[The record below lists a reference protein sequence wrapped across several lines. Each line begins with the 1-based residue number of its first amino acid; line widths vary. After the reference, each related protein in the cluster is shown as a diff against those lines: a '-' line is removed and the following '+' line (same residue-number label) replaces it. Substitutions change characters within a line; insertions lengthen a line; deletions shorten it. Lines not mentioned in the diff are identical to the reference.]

1 MEDEEVEDVFCPDDT
16 FNDQK
21 ANTES
26 LAAIHA
32 VATFEKCTNGNLC
45 QDDINSLMK
54 FIHSEEHL
62 ARNVTQTETEQ
73 IDKWEVAVKM
83 LVLTNNL
90 WESPRS
96 YIWKHLGG
104 QNFWDRSNGTKIKL
118 VRIHVK

>member
-1 MEDEEVEDVFCPDDT
+1 MEDVEVEDVFCPDDT

-32 VATFEKCTNGNLC
+32 VDTFEKCTNDNLC

-62 ARNVTQTETEQ
+62 ARNVTRTETEQ
-73 IDKWEVAVKM
+73 IDKWEVAVKVF
-83 LVLTNNL
+83 VLTNNL
-90 WESPRS
+90 RESQRS

-104 QNFWDRSNGTKIKL
+104 SEFCKTMGS
-118 VRIHVK
+118 